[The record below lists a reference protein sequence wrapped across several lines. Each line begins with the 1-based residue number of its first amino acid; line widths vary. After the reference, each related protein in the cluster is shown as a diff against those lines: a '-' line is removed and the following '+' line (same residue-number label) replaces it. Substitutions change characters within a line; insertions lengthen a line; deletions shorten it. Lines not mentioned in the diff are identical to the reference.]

1 MSTEIP
7 SQTGASEVVGNG
19 ASSELDSTNLA
30 TFRERRLAEIDALR
44 TNGVNPYPYRFDRTH
59 TLGEIRATH
68 GTLEAGTETTEA
80 VAITGRIMLK
90 RNQGKLMFLT
100 VRDRSDDIQLFVS
113 KSVVGDAAFDSI
125 SSLDLG
131 DWVGAH

>member
-30 TFRERRLAEIDALR
+30 TFRERRLAEIDSLR

-59 TLGEIRATH
+59 TLGE
-68 GTLEAGTETTEA
+68 
-80 VAITGRIMLK
+80 
-90 RNQGKLMFLT
+90 
-100 VRDRSDDIQLFVS
+100 
-113 KSVVGDAAFDSI
+113 
-125 SSLDLG
+125 
-131 DWVGAH
+131 